1 MAPSQDDAPKKTSSV
16 YVQPVRVDALNKAAI
31 RVSYETGRSRQISP
45 SDMCRYL
52 IDNFL
57 EQAIQKQIDD
67 AKR

>member
-1 MAPSQDDAPKKTSSV
+1 MAPSLDEAPKKTSSV
-16 YVQPVRVDALNKAAI
+16 YVQPVRVDALNKAAT

-57 EQAIQKQIDD
+57 ELAVQKLIDD
-67 AKR
+67 SKR